1 MKRTADM
8 MAKVYEFDKFNSSM
22 LHMPPTSCQFP
33 ATYQDLSLNK
43 KYGRIFCGKK
53 VWRMSTQKKEE
64 KRERREQD
72 RRATGLC
79 RRIRLK
85 KARKKAGI

>member
-1 MKRTADM
+1 MKRTAYM

-53 VWRMSTQKKEE
+53 SLENEHTKKRRKKRE
-64 KRERREQD
+64 KR
-72 RRATGLC
+72 TGLC
-79 RRIRLK
+79 RRVRLK
-85 KARKKAGI
+85 KKRKKAGI